1 MGSWIGHIAPG
12 MFKTMNIKEDRL
24 SLPFHLYLGIFF
36 VFFAFWWH
44 LHNCARYIRSLANEK
59 EENTKREKY
68 KFQGSTTYPCICLP
82 GKTLRRLPIESIVKI
97 LITSIHF
104 SIEIITGYNS
114 QPRPHLGDE
123 NAHHTAMLFGF
134 FLGSWVEILVHYKVP
149 LPNRINQVMGVL
161 AFAMEG
167 LTMVF
172 HFHARSLVDAHIHLL
187 LGLTIVCSMIGAIGE
202 SFDPN
207 NFWFIIARSFF
218 ALTQGTW
225 FLQAAYVIWP
235 HTTNPYFVW
244 DLESHRSVSLL
255 TMSYAYHLA
264 GNAFLL
270 IVVYL
275 LIYMFMSCKM
285 KLNHNQVEDDE
296 AIDGYKLIVNGN
308 DEENVL

>member
-12 MFKTMNIKEDRL
+12 
-24 SLPFHLYLGIFF
+24 IFF
-36 VFFAFWWH
+36 IIFAFWWH
-44 LHNCARYIRSLANEK
+44 IHNCARYIRSLAHERDEK
-59 EENTKREKY
+59 IKREKY
-68 KFQGSTTYPCICLP
+68 KFQGSTTYPCYCLP
-82 GKTLRRLPIESIVKI
+82 GKIFHRLPIESIVKI

-134 FLGSWVEILVHYKVP
+134 FLGSWIEILVHYKVP
-149 LPNRINQVMGVL
+149 LPKRINQVMGFL
-161 AFAMEG
+161 AFAIEG
-167 LTMVF
+167 LMMVF
-172 HFHARSLVDAHIHLL
+172 HLHARTMVDAHIHQL

-202 SFDPN
+202 SFEPN
-207 NFWFIIARSFF
+207 NFWFIVARSFF

-225 FLQAAYVIWP
+225 FLQASFVIWP
-235 HTTNPYFVW
+235 KTTNSYFIW
-244 DLESHRSVSLL
+244 DLDSHRSVSIL

-275 LIYMFMSCKM
+275 LIHMFVSSTI
-285 KLNHNQVEDDE
+285 KLNHNQIENDE
-296 AIDGYKLIVNGN
+296 SIDGYKLIVNGN
-308 DEENVL
+308 DEDNGL